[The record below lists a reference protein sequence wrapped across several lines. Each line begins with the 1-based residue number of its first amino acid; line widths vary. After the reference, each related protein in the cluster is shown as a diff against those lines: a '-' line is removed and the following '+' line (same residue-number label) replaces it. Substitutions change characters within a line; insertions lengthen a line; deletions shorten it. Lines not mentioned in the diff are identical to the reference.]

1 MLLTDALS
9 DQEGVGG
16 SGGGEGGRREGEG
29 EWGAG
34 RGVKEEADGREA
46 TGESDSDIRPQSTAG
61 AALGAVA
68 QRPKAPGLGSRG
80 CGFQHSQ
87 L

>member
-1 MLLTDALS
+1 M
-9 DQEGVGG
+9 
-16 SGGGEGGRREGEG
+16 GGRK
-29 EWGAG
+29 
-34 RGVKEEADGREA
+34 GVKEEADGREA